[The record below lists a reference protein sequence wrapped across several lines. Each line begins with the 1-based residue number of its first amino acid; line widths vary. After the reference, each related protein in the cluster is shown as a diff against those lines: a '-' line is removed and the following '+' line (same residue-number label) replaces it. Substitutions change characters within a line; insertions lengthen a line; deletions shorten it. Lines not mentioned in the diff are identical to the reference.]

1 MNLDQTITHNEVDI
15 KIDRIHRLLEARG
28 LDALLL
34 RRVSSFAWATCGADS
49 HINTASSEGI
59 ASLLITPHHR
69 YLITTNIEAPRLE
82 KEEGLVEGGWELRAY
97 PWYTHEDHLSELSNG
112 MKLGVDGAFPGGVDL
127 SDDLAWMRSQMTPE
141 ETGRLRML
149 CALCSEA
156 MREALDLVCPGMTE
170 YQLAGLLS
178 GAAESRGVQAVV
190 NLIATDQRIFS
201 YRHPLPTSK
210 PLQKYAML
218 VLCGRKWGLI
228 CSLTRLVHFG
238 PLPDDLHRKSEAV
251 ARVDAEMIAATR
263 PGNTLAD
270 VFQRSQMAYAA
281 AGFPNEWRKH
291 HQGGV
296 AGYEPREVTVT
307 PHISQPI
314 LVGQAF
320 AWNPSITGAKS
331 EDTILVA
338 DLTNEILTV
347 MPDWP
352 VIRVQIDDQ
361 SIDRPAILERD
372 LP

>member
-1 MNLDQTITHNEVDI
+1 
-15 KIDRIHRLLEARG
+15 
-28 LDALLL
+28 
-34 RRVSSFAWATCGADS
+34 
-49 HINTASSEGI
+49 
-59 ASLLITPHHR
+59 
-69 YLITTNIEAPRLE
+69 
-82 KEEGLVEGGWELRAY
+82 
-97 PWYTHEDHLSELSNG
+97 
-112 MKLGVDGAFPGGVDL
+112 
-127 SDDLAWMRSQMTPE
+127 
-141 ETGRLRML
+141 
-149 CALCSEA
+149 